1 MVVFGFLP
9 KVLGGGGDLQIMAYS
24 KMNDVLVVETIIGGW
39 ELKPYWLLKFLKFM
53 HSQAVKCKTSGA
65 SPRTYYKPPGE
76 TFTT

>member
-1 MVVFGFLP
+1 
-9 KVLGGGGDLQIMAYS
+9 
-24 KMNDVLVVETIIGGW
+24 MNDVLVVETIIGGW